1 MDRPD
6 WAAIQPTG
14 VRLHATNG
22 RQALQT
28 SAAWREETMATEH
41 ASNRPIVGTPT
52 LRPQRQR
59 VKTIDLMQGARE
71 VIIVHE
77 EEEYILR
84 ITKSGKLILT
94 K

>member
-1 MDRPD
+1 MT
-6 WAAIQPTG
+6 I
-14 VRLHATNG
+14 
-22 RQALQT
+22 
-28 SAAWREETMATEH
+28 EH
-41 ASNRPIVGTPT
+41 ASNRPIVEAPT

-59 VKTIDLMQGARE
+59 VKAIDLMQGARE

-77 EEEYILR
+77 GEEYILR